1 MSKLNLNA
9 KRWHP
14 QNKKGFLFGLLGV
27 AIAFGI
33 RFTLQPVLETNL
45 PLFFFQIN
53 TIIITFF
60 FGIFPGLFTLMI
72 SLPIIAYFFLEPI
85 HSFTA
90 VDSGDIRL
98 VLVYITYTLLTGI
111 IIEWLRRSQY
121 SHRLDLLVSKT
132 LSKQIIEHS
141 KISNSK

>member
-14 QNKKGFLFGLLGV
+14 DAKKGFLFGVLGV
-27 AIAFGI
+27 GIAFGI
-33 RFTLQPVLETNL
+33 RFSLQPVLETNL

-53 TIIITFF
+53 TVVITFF
-60 FGIFPGLFTLMI
+60 FGIFPGVFTLLI
-72 SLPIIAYFFLEPI
+72 SLPIITFFFLEPLY
-85 HSFTA
+85 SFTT
-90 VDSGDIRL
+90 VDTGDIRL
-98 VLVYITYTLLTGI
+98 VIVYITYTVLMGI

-132 LSKQIIEHS
+132 LSKQLIEQS
-141 KISNSK
+141 QKNKK

>member
-14 QNKKGFLFGLLGV
+14 NVKKGFLFGILGV
-27 AIAFGI
+27 GIAFGI
-33 RFTLQPVLETNL
+33 RFSLQPVLETNL

-53 TIIITFF
+53 TIVITFF
-60 FGIFPGLFTLMI
+60 FGILPGLLTLLI
-72 SLPIIAYFFLEPI
+72 SLPIITFFFLEPLY
-85 HSFTA
+85 SFSA
-90 VDSGDIRL
+90 VDTGDIRL
-98 VLVYITYTLLTGI
+98 VVVYITYTLLMGI

-132 LSKQIIEHS
+132 FAKQLIEQS
-141 KISNSK
+141 QQNKK